1 MNNIELLAPVGSLS
15 KLHTALHFGADA
27 CYLAGKNF
35 GLRAFATN
43 FELSEIEQA
52 VKIAHNLGKKIY
64 ITVNIFASNAD
75 FALLYDYIGALQK
88 VGVDALIVSDAGI
101 VAFLK
106 KHFADMEIHLST
118 QANTTNKYAVAFWRD
133 IGVKRVVLA
142 RELDLNNIKEIADF
156 VGGSVELE
164 AFIHGAMCI
173 SYSGRCLLSTYLST
187 RDSNRGECVQSCRWE
202 YNLTEVSRKNS
213 APLTIS
219 EDERGTYILNSKDMN
234 TMPIVDK
241 IIEAGISSLKVEGRM
256 KSEYYVGT
264 VINAY
269 RKRLDDYLQGKPY
282 NKLWEEELLKVN
294 HREYTTGFYVGEAE
308 QCYHT
313 SKPENEYAFVAE
325 VLDYD
330 EDKKLLKVM
339 QRNRFFGGDI
349 LEVVSL
355 NSAQNIVAE
364 EIFDEE
370 YKKVVDCKIV
380 MQLLYIKTDTKLLKH
395 DMLRKKI
402 K

>member
-1 MNNIELLAPVGSLS
+1 
-15 KLHTALHFGADA
+15 
-27 CYLAGKNF
+27 
-35 GLRAFATN
+35 
-43 FELSEIEQA
+43 
-52 VKIAHNLGKKIY
+52 
-64 ITVNIFASNAD
+64 
-75 FALLYDYIGALQK
+75 
-88 VGVDALIVSDAGI
+88 
-101 VAFLK
+101 
-106 KHFADMEIHLST
+106 
-118 QANTTNKYAVAFWRD
+118 
-133 IGVKRVVLA
+133 
-142 RELDLNNIKEIADF
+142 
-156 VGGSVELE
+156 
-164 AFIHGAMCI
+164 
-173 SYSGRCLLSTYLST
+173 
-187 RDSNRGECVQSCRWE
+187 
-202 YNLTEVSRKNS
+202 
-213 APLTIS
+213 
-219 EDERGTYILNSKDMN
+219 
-234 TMPIVDK
+234 
-241 IIEAGISSLKVEGRM
+241 M